1 MALILEDK
9 SLENQLIK
17 LSKNME
23 IKAEDLLKQFVKERI
38 EQININIDTSHIEL
52 VDNDEKNN
60 ILDTLNKTNKNDKVI
75 DESFTKEF
83 KI

>member
-60 ILDTLNKTNKNDKVI
+60 ILDTLNKINKNDKVI
-75 DESFTKEF
+75 DKSFTKEF

>member
-60 ILDTLNKTNKNDKVI
+60 ILDTLNKINKNDKVI

>member
-9 SLENQLIK
+9 NLENQLIE
-17 LSKNME
+17 LSKSME
-23 IKAEDLLKQFVKERI
+23 IKAEDLLKQFVKEKI

-52 VDNDEKNN
+52 VGNDEKNN
-60 ILDTLNKTNKNDKVI
+60 ILDTLNKTSKNDKVI
-75 DESFTKEF
+75 DESFTKKF